1 MKIKILII
9 GVIIVLFFG
18 MWIIID
24 NIDKI
29 RNTINDE
36 FVNETQTTEKNLE
49 FEILVDKSNDVK
61 KEKILNS
68 KDLNLNDEEYN
79 LYYYGLSSVN
89 IKIDENI
96 LPLEQALINGKI
108 SLEDIINKANKDLKD
123 ETITGDMYK
132 DGGSIEYN
140 YNDYTIIKCNNIIVD
155 PNTKEYIINKDIYI
169 GISGLKLS
177 DLDI

>member
-49 FEILVDKSNDVK
+49 LEILVDKSNDVK

-96 LPLEQALINGKI
+96 LPLE
-108 SLEDIINKANKDLKD
+108 
-123 ETITGDMYK
+123 
-132 DGGSIEYN
+132 
-140 YNDYTIIKCNNIIVD
+140 
-155 PNTKEYIINKDIYI
+155 
-169 GISGLKLS
+169 
-177 DLDI
+177 